1 MDSRQRPIAVVDGL
15 GIEVDFLCAFHPII
29 VVRVDGT
36 SSWCSCLYCAVAS
49 EGFAYADKAEI
60 RREEAEN
67 KLPVSSSLSPELFP
81 RGGRQRVARVFKLR
95 LRVDLTMNTLRHF
108 SSSARVCGFISNIGK
123 QPIPIPPNVTLTPS
137 STSLVVKGPLGETTV
152 PLEPYMQLSFP
163 QPDVLSL
170 AVEDGAIKHQRAM
183 WGTTRSLIHNA
194 ITGMTNGFSKPLYLV
209 GVGYRAALEDD
220 PRGTLVGGNG
230 KRLNLK
236 LGHSH
241 NIFVPIPAHIT
252 AEVPS
257 ATKIVLGSTNNV
269 ALGHFAAKI
278 RRLRPPEPY
287 KGKVGSTP
295 QISIPRLHG
304 LKGCFHRQ

>member
-1 MDSRQRPIAVVDGL
+1 
-15 GIEVDFLCAFHPII
+15 
-29 VVRVDGT
+29 
-36 SSWCSCLYCAVAS
+36 
-49 EGFAYADKAEI
+49 
-60 RREEAEN
+60 
-67 KLPVSSSLSPELFP
+67 
-81 RGGRQRVARVFKLR
+81 
-95 LRVDLTMNTLRHF
+95 
-108 SSSARVCGFISNIGK
+108 
-123 QPIPIPPNVTLTPS
+123 
-137 STSLVVKGPLGETTV
+137 
-152 PLEPYMQLSFP
+152 MQLSFP
-163 QPDVLSL
+163 QPNIMSL
-170 AVEDGAIKHQRAM
+170 TVQDGSVKHQRAM

-220 PRGTLVGGNG
+220 PRGTLAGGNG

-257 ATKIVLGSTNNV
+257 ATKIVLSSTDNV

-287 KGKVGSTP
+287 KGKVGSAA
-295 QISIPRLHG
+295 QLSVPRLHG
-304 LKGCFHRQ
+304 SKRAFSLVMKRYV